1 MKPTLRTGLVFL
13 AILLLLPSCGR
24 TPKKRTA
31 TVFAMNTVM
40 NLTVYGSADAIAAA
54 EARIRESERLF
65 SVTDEKSEIFAVNRN
80 GGGEVSAETAVLIA
94 AALTFGARTE
104 GALDITVYPVVRAW
118 GFTTGNH
125 RVPDAAELEELLTS
139 VGYDR
144 VTVSGNTV
152 TLAENTEIDLGSVA
166 KGYTA
171 DCLTALLREAGVTSA
186 LLNLGGNVQAVG
198 SRPDGKDWRVAVR
211 NPNGKEYV
219 GVLSV
224 SDRAVVTSGGYE
236 RYFERNGQ
244 IYHHIID
251 PATGYPAKSGLSSVT
266 VVAESGLLA
275 DALSTALYVMGL
287 DRATA
292 HWKEYRDFDA
302 VFIDDEGELYITE
315 GLENVFSAWSSDA
328 KVTVIRP

>member
-13 AILLLLPSCGR
+13 AILLLLSSCR
-24 TPKKRTA
+24 STTKKRTA
-31 TVFAMNTVM
+31 TVFAMDTYM
-40 NLTVYGSADAIAAA
+40 ELTVYGSADALAAA

-65 SVTDEKSEIFAVNRN
+65 SVTDEESGIFAVNHN
-80 GGGEVSAETAVLIA
+80 GGGEVSVETAALIS
-94 AALTFGARTE
+94 AALEFGARTE

-118 GFTTGNH
+118 GFTTDAFY
-125 RVPDAAELEELLTS
+125 VPSEEELSTLLGA
-139 VGYDR
+139 VDYRR
-144 VTVSGNTV
+144 VTMSGNTV
-152 TLAENTEIDLGSVA
+152 SLAEGTEIDLGSVA

-171 DCLTALLREAGVTSA
+171 DCLTSLLHDAGVMSA

-198 SRPDGKDWRVAVR
+198 SRPDGKDWRVAIR

-224 SDRAVVTSGGYE
+224 SDCAVVTSGGYE
-236 RYFERNGQ
+236 RYFERDGEV
-244 IYHHIID
+244 YHHIID

-266 VVAESGLLA
+266 VVAHSGLLA

-287 DRATA
+287 DRAIA

-302 VFIDDEGELYITE
+302 VFIDDEGKLYITE
-315 GLENVFSAWSSDA
+315 GLENVFSAWSPDA